1 MPIADSRQPLRRQW
15 HLLQLLPLH
24 GHGMTSREAN
34 LALQQHGFTVDKR
47 TTERDLRLLE
57 ELALVQAEGQNPCL
71 WRRPTSQPLQMA
83 MTTAEALGLT
93 LLEQQLKPL
102 LPASLLQ
109 VLEGQFSRARQLLEE
124 DKRFNRHASLMDK
137 VRIIPPCFLLQ
148 PPKITLPVLEAVQQA
163 VAESIPLAVDYQGLH
178 DEQPRRR
185 RLMPL
190 GLLQEAQITYLIG
203 RDPGSQQN
211 KLFALHRMSYAEVLH
226 GEPLDDISDFNIDA
240 YLAAGHG
247 QFYTRD
253 TMQLHAIVTEQLARI
268 LSETPLS
275 PTMQLFKND
284 SGEWEVKDN
293 LPNTALLRDWIN
305 KEQCRSNI
313 LSNYPIPQIDTK
325 ITSRG

>member
-15 HLLQLLPLH
+15 HLLQLLPQH

-137 VRIIPPCFLLQ
+137 VRIIAPCFLLQ

-178 DEQPRRR
+178 DQQPRRR

-203 RDPGSQQN
+203 RDPGSTQN
-211 KLFALHRMSYAEVLH
+211 KLFALHRMSHAEVLH
-226 GEPLDDISDFNIDA
+226 GEPLDDISDFYIDA

-275 PTMQLFKND
+275 PTMQLLKND
-284 SGEWEVKDN
+284 ADEWEVKDK
-293 LPNTALLRDWIN
+293 LPDTALFRRWLIIHQDMIQIIHEEVSN
-305 KEQCRSNI
+305 AEQCN
-313 LSNYPIPQIDTK
+313 
-325 ITSRG
+325 

>member
-15 HLLQLLPLH
+15 HLLQLLPQH

-109 VLEGQFSRARQLLEE
+109 VLAGQFSRARQLLEE

-178 DEQPRRR
+178 DQHPHRR

-203 RDPGSQQN
+203 RDPGSTQN
-211 KLFALHRMSYAEVLH
+211 KLFALHRMIYAEVLH
-226 GEPLDDISDFNIDA
+226 GEPLDDISDFDIDA

-253 TMQLHAIVTEQLARI
+253 TMQLHATVTEQLARI

-284 SGEWEVKDN
+284 EGEW
-293 LPNTALLRDWIN
+293 A
-305 KEQCRSNI
+305 
-313 LSNYPIPQIDTK
+313 
-325 ITSRG
+325 G

>member
-15 HLLQLLPLH
+15 HLLQLLPMH

-34 LALQQHGFTVDKR
+34 LALQQQGFTVDKR
-47 TTERDLRLLE
+47 TTERDLRMLE
-57 ELALVQAEGQNPCL
+57 ELALVQGEGQNPCL
-71 WRRPTSQPLQMA
+71 WRRPASQHLQMA
-83 MTTAEALGLT
+83 MTTAEALGLS

-109 VLEGQFSRARQLLEE
+109 VLEGQFARARQLLEE

-148 PPKITLPVLEAVQQA
+148 PPTIGLPVLEAVQQA

-178 DEQPRRR
+178 DDQPRRR
-185 RLMPL
+185 SLMPL

-203 RDPGSQQN
+203 RDPGSTQN

-226 GEPLDDISDFNIDA
+226 GEPLDDISDFDIDA

-247 QFYTRD
+247 QFYTRE
-253 TMQLHAIVTEQLARI
+253 TMQLHATVTDQLARI

-275 PTMQLFKND
+275 PTMRLSKNQENN
-284 SGEWEVKDN
+284 EWEVVDN
-293 LPNTALLRDWIN
+293 LPDTALFRRWLIIHKDMIKIIN
-305 KEQCRSNI
+305 KDVSNA
-313 LSNYPIPQIDTK
+313 
-325 ITSRG
+325 R